1 MNRYYTL
8 MLKHRN
14 SEWKLVGL
22 MAGLAEPS
30 GEVCPVSQ
38 APVDS
43 QCFAGPA
50 QAGVPLKRRSTPP
63 EDQPE
68 AEVDGYM

>member
-1 MNRYYTL
+1 
-8 MLKHRN
+8 
-14 SEWKLVGL
+14 
-22 MAGLAEPS
+22 MAGMAEPS

-68 AEVDGYM
+68 AEVDGYMW